1 MAEALQ
7 AKLDAANAG
16 SPAAAV
22 PLLQDILLGS
32 YPNDTDSLKVKEAAL
47 DALTEALVKQGDVV
61 SLRSLLGSLRPWF
74 AVIPKAKT
82 AKLVRTI
89 IDAIGKVPDSTQ
101 VLVSIHITT
110 PLSPQFLF
118 SPLFPPLSQLEVC
131 QEQAAWATT
140 EKRTFLRQRID
151 LRLASLYLA
160 TRDYPAALAL
170 IAKLLTEVKRLDD
183 KLLLTEIHLL
193 ESKVHN
199 AVRNLPKARAAL
211 TASRTAANAVYI
223 APSLQAD
230 IDTQSGTLHA
240 EEKDFKTAYSYFY
253 EAFEQL
259 SNLDD
264 VRAVAVLKYMLLCK
278 IMAGE
283 VADVGSIIS
292 SKGGLK
298 HAGADVDA
306 LRAVAKAYDDRSLG
320 AFQSALDTYKTQ
332 LQDDAVV
339 HAHLSELYD
348 MMLEQNLKRLIEPY
362 SRVEVAHLASLIK
375 LPLADVEAKL
385 SQMILDKKFEGTLD
399 QRAGVL
405 DVFEEAAADEA
416 YPAALDTIDN
426 MSRVVDSLFARSLKI
441 VS

>member
-1 MAEALQ
+1 MC
-7 AKLDAANAG
+7 
-16 SPAAAV
+16 S
-22 PLLQDILLGS
+22 
-32 YPNDTDSLKVKEAAL
+32 
-47 DALTEALVKQGDVV
+47 
-61 SLRSLLGSLRPWF
+61 
-74 AVIPKAKT
+74 
-82 AKLVRTI
+82 
-89 IDAIGKVPDSTQ
+89 
-101 VLVSIHITT
+101 
-110 PLSPQFLF
+110 
-118 SPLFPPLSQLEVC
+118 
-131 QEQAAWATT
+131 EQAAWATS

-151 LRLASLYLA
+151 LRLASLYLT
-160 TRDYPAALAL
+160 TRDYPAALQL
-170 IAKLLTEVKRLDD
+170 ISKLLTEVKRLDD

-211 TASRTAANAVYI
+211 TASRTAANAVYV

-264 VRAVAVLKYMLLCK
+264 PRAVSVLKYMLLCK

-283 VADVGSIIS
+283 VGDVAGIIS

-298 HAGADVDA
+298 YAGADVDA
-306 LRAVAKAYDDRSLG
+306 LRAVAKAYDNRSLG
-320 AFQSALDTYKTQ
+320 EFQSTLETYKVQ
-332 LQDDAVV
+332 LQEDAVV

-362 SRVEVAHLASLIK
+362 SRVEVAHLSSLIK
-375 LPLADVEAKL
+375 LPLHDVEAKL
-385 SQMILDKKFEGTLD
+385 SQMILDKKFSGTLD
-399 QRAGVL
+399 QAGVL
-405 DVFEEAAADEA
+405 DVFEDADNDEV
-416 YPAALDTIDN
+416 YPAALETMEN